1 LRGEET
7 MWRKID
13 VRNLFLAVLIGIGMT
28 ATAYAA
34 DPSGISNFREYS
46 PTFSSSGQPTAKQL
60 ETVKESDFE
69 RIIYLAYTNQP
80 TSLENEDFLVKELGM
95 EYVHIP
101 VEFGAPTLSDF
112 YTFAAVMQQQVEKK
126 TLLHCQVN
134 FRASAF
140 SLLYRVIYQDVAIE
154 DAKEDMNSVW
164 APNEVW
170 RDFIFEVLQANGK
183 SPFCDVCDW
192 NIAEGN

>member
-1 LRGEET
+1 
-7 MWRKID
+7 M
-13 VRNLFLAVLIGIGMT
+13 
-28 ATAYAA
+28 
-34 DPSGISNFREYS
+34 
-46 PTFSSSGQPTAKQL
+46 
-60 ETVKESDFE
+60 
-69 RIIYLAYTNQP
+69 
-80 TSLENEDFLVKELGM
+80 ENDASLVKELGM

-101 VEFGAPTLSDF
+101 VDFAAPTLSDF
-112 YTFAAVMQQQVEKK
+112 YTYAAVMQQAEKK

-170 RDFIFEVLQANGK
+170 RDFIFEVLQANGE
-183 SPFCDVCDW
+183 SPLCDVCDW
-192 NIAEGN
+192 NIAESN

>member
-1 LRGEET
+1 
-7 MWRKID
+7 MHAI
-13 VRNLFLAVLIGIGMT
+13 
-28 ATAYAA
+28 AYAA

-46 PTFSSSGQPTAKQL
+46 STYSSSGQPTATQL
-60 ETVKESDFE
+60 EILKESDFE
-69 RIIYLAYTNQP
+69 RVIYLAYTNQS
-80 TSLENEDFLVKELGM
+80 TSLENEDYLVKELGM

-112 YTFAAVMQQQVEKK
+112 YTFAAIMQQESEKK

-170 RDFIFEVLQANGK
+170 RDFIFKVLEANGK
-183 SPFCDVCDW
+183 SALCDVCDW